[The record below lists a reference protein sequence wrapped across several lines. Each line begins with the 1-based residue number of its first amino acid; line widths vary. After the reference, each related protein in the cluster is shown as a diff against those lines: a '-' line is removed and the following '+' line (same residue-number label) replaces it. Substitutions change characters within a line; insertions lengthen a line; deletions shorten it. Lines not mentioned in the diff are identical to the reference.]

1 MWNKLAKQ
9 EAIRILKI
17 AFQPILVSN
26 RFQWN
31 YITYTKTHTYIDP
44 TTHVYQ
50 NKSEMIANLMLEL
63 IVNISNLNNYSRI
76 KKKNYNRRNMLK
88 THISSEC

>member
-1 MWNKLAKQ
+1 MKLYHVH
-9 EAIRILKI
+9 E
-17 AFQPILVSN
+17 N
-26 RFQWN
+26 
-31 YITYTKTHTYIDP
+31 THTYIDP